1 MNHDEERV
9 PIWGIPGLWTWFY
22 YGLFGIQIGIVS
34 FTVIWHEIKSVTHD
48 SPYETYIAIY
58 HNISPSVIA
67 ITAQTL
73 VVILALEG
81 FRMLAER
88 YLKKRYAEGRAK
100 GEAEGRA
107 EGRAEGEE
115 VAHSLYPPEIREWNR
130 RRIEAEVRGEDFN
143 EPPPSVNGRSGESGE
158 R

>member
-1 MNHDEERV
+1 
-9 PIWGIPGLWTWFY
+9 
-22 YGLFGIQIGIVS
+22 
-34 FTVIWHEIKSVTHD
+34 
-48 SPYETYIAIY
+48 
-58 HNISPSVIA
+58 
-67 ITAQTL
+67 
-73 VVILALEG
+73 
-81 FRMLAER
+81 MLAER
-88 YLKKRYAEGRAK
+88 YLKKRYAEGRAE

-130 RRIEAEVRGEDFN
+130 RRLEAEARGEDFN